1 MPDIYVNPHIAI
13 STSKAI
19 SFERQRKVVCY
30 SAVTL
35 FIYLFIYTHK
45 HNHRLLC
52 MATKVVDK
60 IIHKL
65 IGDRPIIAYS

>member
-19 SFERQRKVVCY
+19 SFEKQRKVVCY

-35 FIYLFIYTHK
+35 FIYLFIYLHSQTQP
-45 HNHRLLC
+45 
-52 MATKVVDK
+52 
-60 IIHKL
+60 
-65 IGDRPIIAYS
+65 PIAMHGH